1 MDVRIPKHCGDTLN
15 SPIGSPLA
23 ELLLVCAGFD
33 AAKGDPM
40 GEFNVSPQCFGIL
53 TSMLLPLAK
62 GKVVLS
68 LEGGYNPPVV
78 GNCVLECMNALL
90 GVNKEIPVVSPLPQ
104 TIRCVQ
110 NVKQIHSKYWK
121 CFQ

>member
-1 MDVRIPKHCGDTLN
+1 
-15 SPIGSPLA
+15 
-23 ELLLVCAGFD
+23 
-33 AAKGDPM
+33 
-40 GEFNVSPQCFGIL
+40 
-53 TSMLLPLAK
+53 MLLPLAK

-78 GNCVLECMNALL
+78 ANCVLECMKALL
-90 GVNKEIPVVSPLPQ
+90 GGNEAEIPVVSPLPQ
-104 TIRCVQ
+104 TIQCVQ